1 MNKQEAVAKPR
12 VGMTAGVTGGG
23 LKNESAVASAVG
35 IDTARESHRI
45 VQGSK
50 ANGMKCCKTC
60 ISPDYGLQTR
70 RLL

>member
-50 ANGMKCCKTC
+50 ANGMNDLDI